1 MAPKLD
7 LACVLSSLCKDP
19 YEALHKSSLL
29 HLTMKTAFLLT
40 MATAERVSE
49 IHSLA
54 MDNEHLGF
62 GKTNVSVFLRIQTG
76 FLQKKKKKKK
86 IPSKSPSTIFIP
98 NLAKTLT
105 RENDNRLSG
114 ESSEMLPGQDESH

>member
-1 MAPKLD
+1 
-7 LACVLSSLCKDP
+7 
-19 YEALHKSSLL
+19 
-29 HLTMKTAFLLT
+29 MKTAFLLT
-40 MATAERVSE
+40 MATAERVDE

-62 GKTNVSVFLRIQTG
+62 DKTNVSVFLRIQTG
-76 FLQKKKKKKK
+76 FLQKKKKK